1 MSTDANN
8 NIRPRGH
15 CVTACTSVTRLY
27 CWLCTV
33 VVPRQLLDACPFYW
47 PCLHVAGFL
56 ISFSRDSACMRKTS
70 DRGRLAVAGEQQD
83 ERNRHYRNAFFIF
96 KIIQFKLRLPLR
108 CLKWAVM
115 LIFRL
120 YTFILVATRAD
131 LHALML
137 IKHYF
142 SHIVHCCCPVFTIC
156 LTRKTSICCVLVLVC
171 AGFSSRVSSL
181 TPFKDGYISG
191 PLGSEAMCIIFL
203 L

>member
-1 MSTDANN
+1 MPTTALDPE
-8 NIRPRGH
+8 II
-15 CVTACTSVTRLY
+15 VWTACTSVTRLY

-33 VVPRQLLDACPFYW
+33 VGPRQLLDACPFYW

-70 DRGRLAVAGEQQD
+70 DRGRIAVAAEQQD

-120 YTFILVATRAD
+120 YTFILVATGTG

-142 SHIVHCCCPVFTIC
+142 SHTVHCCCPVFTIC
-156 LTRKTSICCVLVLVC
+156 LTCSVLGPVSLSRLSPVSPVC
-171 AGFSSRVSSL
+171 SDWSPHACL
-181 TPFKDGYISG
+181 NKHY
-191 PLGSEAMCIIFL
+191 
-203 L
+203 